1 MGEGT
6 LTTGRILIA
15 DDEELILLST
25 AELLRQEGYLVDCAV
40 DGAEAARKLQ
50 AEHYDVLVSDI
61 NMPGNPD
68 LALVGG
74 IPEPNRGLPVILM
87 TGYPSAPT
95 AIQAVNL
102 SVLAYL
108 VKPVDFQELA
118 GHVRRGVNVRRL
130 QVAAAESAQ
139 RIQAWA
145 GEMAELAVSFRV
157 PAGSAGLPLSSLL
170 GIMLGRMGET
180 LLDMK
185 RLVDL
190 TSSGEGVCLV
200 QNCPRLE
207 MYQQIFR
214 EGIAIL
220 EKTKGA
226 FKSRNLE
233 DLRQKMENAVEHQR
247 S

>member
-1 MGEGT
+1 MGNS
-6 LTTGRILIA
+6 GRILIA

-25 AELLRQEGYLVDCAV
+25 ADLLRQEGYLVDCAT
-40 DGAEAARKLQ
+40 DGAEAARKLL
-50 AEHYDVLVSDI
+50 AEPYDVLVTDI
-61 NMPGNPD
+61 NMPGNRD
-68 LALVGG
+68 LALLEG

-108 VKPVDFQELA
+108 VKPIDFQELA
-118 GHVRRGVNVRRL
+118 GHVRRGVNVRRI
-130 QVAAAESAQ
+130 QVAAVESAQ
-139 RIQAWA
+139 QIQVWA
-145 GEMAELAVSFRV
+145 GEMAELAASFRV
-157 PAGSAGLPLSSLL
+157 PAGSDGLPLSSLL

-233 DLRQKMENAVEHQR
+233 DLRLKMENAMEHR
-247 S
+247 KN